1 MFVARYPFGLL
12 DNPISGTSYNE
23 RPAVTGQA
31 ARAMTTGMI
40 VTENVPNAVGPEWQ
54 VPFMVGQVLEAPI
67 LFTPDSVRAFAKM
80 TNDSNPLHHDAE
92 LAADTRFGGLIA
104 SGTQT
109 TALLLGSLANHLFP
123 DNASLGLGCSFQLRR
138 AVPADAA
145 LIARWTVRRIV
156 PKPSL
161 SGVIVDLDGALV
173 DARGTVFVEA
183 GATIAVMPR
192 DALRRSRAI

>member
-1 MFVARYPFGLL
+1 MVVETLSLCRTSRYSVPRAG
-12 DNPISGTSYNE
+12 NPGGSRI
-23 RPAVTGQA
+23 A
-31 ARAMTTGMI
+31 AEAMTTFMTI
-40 VTENVPNAVGPEWQ
+40 TENVPIAGTQEWQ
-54 VPFMVGQVLEAPI
+54 VPSTVGQVLEAPI
-67 LFTPDSVRAFAKM
+67 LFTPETVRAFAVL

-92 LAADTRFGGLIA
+92 LATETRFGGLIA

-123 DNASLGLGCSFQLRR
+123 GNASLGLSCSFQLRK
-138 AVPADAA
+138 AVPANAE

-161 SGVIVDLDGALV
+161 SGVLVDLDGALV
-173 DARGTVFVEA
+173 DTRGTVFVEA

-192 DALRRSRAI
+192 DALRRSRAT